1 MVSTQID
8 WAPDTTGALPAQGPV
23 APSSRIEGIDVLR
36 GLALFGV
43 LAINI
48 VFEFRVSI
56 FEQFLPPAGT
66 IPAIDRALSDVLV
79 AAIELKALALFSF
92 LFGVGLAIQF
102 DRLINN
108 PRRLTLLIRRLVV
121 LLGIGAAHLFLLWNG
136 DILVEYA
143 MAGLVVLPFLFGPRW
158 LTLLVAAASLV
169 LFLTMPLLPPVVQ
182 FPSHF
187 WIFEHIAEATRA
199 YGDGGFLD
207 VLAFRVREIPAF
219 FPLHVLIFPRT
230 IALFL
235 FGVLAWRSGILQRAS
250 EHKSLLFSIAM
261 GGVLFGGALTV
272 VAQERDLFG
281 WPSLGRAHEVMVERR
296 LGGVVLAAGYAASIV
311 GLASVPAGQD
321 ACVGRAGRPNGT
333 HELSR
338 PIPHLGVDF
347 LWLRFRT
354 VRQVECVNGFHNR
367 RRRVRD
373 ASRYQR
379 LVVGPVSVWSGRVA
393 VAVTDVWQSAAD
405 GPDVTPLPVMCRFL
419 DAGNNEALG
428 TLS

>member
-66 IPAIDRALSDVLV
+66 IPAIDRALSDVLA

-272 VAQERDLFG
+272 VVQEPDLFG
-281 WPSLGRAHEVMVERR
+281 WPSLGRPHEVMVERR

-311 GLASVPAGQD
+311 GLASVPAGQRML
-321 ACVGRAGRPNGT
+321 AWAAPVGRMALTNYLGQSLILGWIFYGYGFGLFGKLSVSTAFTIGVVVYAMQAAISAWWLGRY
-333 HELSR
+333 
-338 PIPHLGVDF
+338 
-347 LWLRFRT
+347 
-354 VRQVECVNGFHNR
+354 
-367 RRRVRD
+367 
-373 ASRYQR
+373 RY
-379 LVVGPVSVWSGRVA
+379 GPVEWLWRSLMYGS
-393 VAVTDVWQSAAD
+393 WQ
-405 GPDVTPLPVMCRFL
+405 PMVQT
-419 DAGNNEALG
+419 
-428 TLS
+428 

>member
-66 IPAIDRALSDVLV
+66 IPAIDRALSDVLA

-272 VAQERDLFG
+272 VAQEQDLFG

-311 GLASVPAGQD
+311 GLASVPAGQRML
-321 ACVGRAGRPNGT
+321 AWAAPVGRMALTNYLGQSLILGWIFYGYGFGLFGKLSVSTAFTIGVVVYAMQAAISAWWLGRY
-333 HELSR
+333 R
-338 PIPHLGVDF
+338 
-347 LWLRFRT
+347 
-354 VRQVECVNGFHNR
+354 C
-367 RRRVRD
+367 
-373 ASRYQR
+373 
-379 LVVGPVSVWSGRVA
+379 GPVEWLWRSLMYGSRQPMVQ
-393 VAVTDVWQSAAD
+393 T
-405 GPDVTPLPVMCRFL
+405 
-419 DAGNNEALG
+419 
-428 TLS
+428 

>member
-56 FEQFLPPAGT
+56 FEQFLPPVGT
-66 IPAIDRALSDVLV
+66 IPAIDRALSDVLA

-143 MAGLVVLPFLFGPRW
+143 MAGFVVLPFLFGPRW

-311 GLASVPAGQD
+311 GLASVPAGQRML
-321 ACVGRAGRPNGT
+321 AWAAPVGRMALTNYLGQSLILGWIFYGYGFGLFGKLSVSTAFTIGVVVYAMQAAISAWWLGRY
-333 HELSR
+333 
-338 PIPHLGVDF
+338 
-347 LWLRFRT
+347 
-354 VRQVECVNGFHNR
+354 
-367 RRRVRD
+367 
-373 ASRYQR
+373 RY
-379 LVVGPVSVWSGRVA
+379 GPVEWLWRSLMYGS
-393 VAVTDVWQSAAD
+393 WQ
-405 GPDVTPLPVMCRFL
+405 PMVQT
-419 DAGNNEALG
+419 
-428 TLS
+428 

>member
-66 IPAIDRALSDVLV
+66 IPAIDRALSDVLA

-261 GGVLFGGALTV
+261 GGVLFGGALTI

-311 GLASVPAGQD
+311 GLASVPAGQRML
-321 ACVGRAGRPNGT
+321 AWAAPVGRMALTNYLGQSLILGWIFYGYGFGLFGR
-333 HELSR
+333 LSVSMAFT
-338 PIPHLGVDF
+338 IGVVVYAMQVAISGWWLG
-347 LWLRFRT
+347 
-354 VRQVECVNGFHNR
+354 
-367 RRRVRD
+367 
-373 ASRYQR
+373 RYR
-379 LVVGPVSVWSGRVA
+379 YGPVEWFWRSLMYGS
-393 VAVTDVWQSAAD
+393 WQ
-405 GPDVTPLPVMCRFL
+405 PMVQT
-419 DAGNNEALG
+419 
-428 TLS
+428 

>member
-8 WAPDTTGALPAQGPV
+8 WAPNTTGALSAQGPV

-56 FEQFLPPAGT
+56 FEQFLPPVGT
-66 IPAIDRALSDVLV
+66 IPAIDRALSDVLA

-311 GLASVPAGQD
+311 GLASVPAGQRML
-321 ACVGRAGRPNGT
+321 AWAAPVGRMALTNYLGQSLILGWIFYGYGFGLFGKLSVSTAFTIGVVVYAMQAAISAWWLGRY
-333 HELSR
+333 
-338 PIPHLGVDF
+338 
-347 LWLRFRT
+347 
-354 VRQVECVNGFHNR
+354 
-367 RRRVRD
+367 
-373 ASRYQR
+373 RY
-379 LVVGPVSVWSGRVA
+379 GPVEWLWRSLMYGS
-393 VAVTDVWQSAAD
+393 WQ
-405 GPDVTPLPVMCRFL
+405 PMVQT
-419 DAGNNEALG
+419 
-428 TLS
+428 

>member
-66 IPAIDRALSDVLV
+66 IPAIDRALSDVLA

-311 GLASVPAGQD
+311 GLASVPAGQRML
-321 ACVGRAGRPNGT
+321 AWAAPVGRMALTNYLGQSLILGWIFYGYGFGLFGKLSVSTAFTIGVVVYAMQAAISAWWLGRY
-333 HELSR
+333 
-338 PIPHLGVDF
+338 
-347 LWLRFRT
+347 
-354 VRQVECVNGFHNR
+354 
-367 RRRVRD
+367 
-373 ASRYQR
+373 RY
-379 LVVGPVSVWSGRVA
+379 GPVEWLWRSLMYGS
-393 VAVTDVWQSAAD
+393 WQ
-405 GPDVTPLPVMCRFL
+405 PMVQT
-419 DAGNNEALG
+419 
-428 TLS
+428 

>member
-66 IPAIDRALSDVLV
+66 IPAIDRALSDVLA

-158 LTLLVAAASLV
+158 LTLLVGAASLV

-235 FGVLAWRSGILQRAS
+235 FGVLAWRAGSLQRAS

-261 GGVLFGGALTV
+261 GGVLFGGALSV

-311 GLASVPAGQD
+311 GLASVPAGQRML
-321 ACVGRAGRPNGT
+321 AWAAPVGRMALTNYLGQSLVLGWIFYGYGFGLFGKLSVSTAFTIGVVVYAMQAAISAWWLGRY
-333 HELSR
+333 
-338 PIPHLGVDF
+338 
-347 LWLRFRT
+347 
-354 VRQVECVNGFHNR
+354 
-367 RRRVRD
+367 
-373 ASRYQR
+373 RY
-379 LVVGPVSVWSGRVA
+379 GPVEWLWRSLMYGS
-393 VAVTDVWQSAAD
+393 WQ
-405 GPDVTPLPVMCRFL
+405 PMVQT
-419 DAGNNEALG
+419 
-428 TLS
+428 

>member
-8 WAPDTTGALPAQGPV
+8 WAPDTTGVLPAQGPV

-56 FEQFLPPAGT
+56 FEQFLPPVGT
-66 IPAIDRALSDVLV
+66 IPAIDRALSDVLA

-136 DILVEYA
+136 DILVAYA

-235 FGVLAWRSGILQRAS
+235 FGVLAWRSGILQRAP

-311 GLASVPAGQD
+311 GLASVPAGQRML
-321 ACVGRAGRPNGT
+321 AWAAPVGRMALTNYLGQSLILGWIFYGYGFGLFGKLSVSTAFTIGVVVYAMQAAISAWWLGRY
-333 HELSR
+333 
-338 PIPHLGVDF
+338 
-347 LWLRFRT
+347 
-354 VRQVECVNGFHNR
+354 
-367 RRRVRD
+367 
-373 ASRYQR
+373 RY
-379 LVVGPVSVWSGRVA
+379 GPVEWLWRSLMYGS
-393 VAVTDVWQSAAD
+393 WQ
-405 GPDVTPLPVMCRFL
+405 PMIER
-419 DAGNNEALG
+419 
-428 TLS
+428 

>member
-8 WAPDTTGALPAQGPV
+8 WASDTTGALPAQGPV

-66 IPAIDRALSDVLV
+66 IPAIDRALSDVLA

-143 MAGLVVLPFLFGPRW
+143 MAGLIVLPFLFGPRW

-199 YGDGGFLD
+199 YGDGGVLD
-207 VLAFRVREIPAF
+207 ALAFRVREIPAF

-311 GLASVPAGQD
+311 ALASVPAGQRML
-321 ACVGRAGRPNGT
+321 AWAAPVGRMALTNYLGQSLILGWIFYGYGFGLFGKLSVSTAFTIGVVVYAMQAAISAWWLGRY
-333 HELSR
+333 
-338 PIPHLGVDF
+338 
-347 LWLRFRT
+347 
-354 VRQVECVNGFHNR
+354 
-367 RRRVRD
+367 
-373 ASRYQR
+373 RY
-379 LVVGPVSVWSGRVA
+379 GPVEWLWRSLMYGS
-393 VAVTDVWQSAAD
+393 WQ
-405 GPDVTPLPVMCRFL
+405 PMVQT
-419 DAGNNEALG
+419 
-428 TLS
+428 

>member
-56 FEQFLPPAGT
+56 FEQFLPPVGT
-66 IPAIDRALSDVLV
+66 IPAIDRALSDVLA

-311 GLASVPAGQD
+311 GLASVPAGQRML
-321 ACVGRAGRPNGT
+321 AWAAPVGRMALTNYLGQSLILGWIFYGYGFGLFGKLSVSTAFTIGVVVYAMQAAISAWWLGRY
-333 HELSR
+333 
-338 PIPHLGVDF
+338 
-347 LWLRFRT
+347 
-354 VRQVECVNGFHNR
+354 
-367 RRRVRD
+367 
-373 ASRYQR
+373 RY
-379 LVVGPVSVWSGRVA
+379 GPVEWLWRSLMYGS
-393 VAVTDVWQSAAD
+393 WQ
-405 GPDVTPLPVMCRFL
+405 PMIER
-419 DAGNNEALG
+419 
-428 TLS
+428 

>member
-56 FEQFLPPAGT
+56 FEQFLSPAGT
-66 IPAIDRALSDVLV
+66 IPAIDRALGDVL
-79 AAIELKALALFSF
+79 AAAVELKALALFSF

-102 DRLINN
+102 DRLTNN

-121 LLGIGAAHLFLLWNG
+121 LLGIGTAHLFLLWNG

-143 MAGLVVLPFLFGPRW
+143 VVGLVVLPFLFGPRW

-235 FGVLAWRSGILQRAS
+235 FGVLAWRCGILRRAS
-250 EHKSLLFSIAM
+250 QHKNLLLGIAVA
-261 GGVLFGGALTV
+261 GVLIGGALTIA
-272 VAQERDLFG
+272 AQGYAWFG
-281 WPSLGRAHEVMVERR
+281 WPSPGSARDVIER
-296 LGGVVLAAGYAASIV
+296 LGGVILAFGYAAAVIGLV
-311 GLASVPAGQD
+311 GVPA
-321 ACVGRAGRPNGT
+321 C
-333 HELSR
+333 
-338 PIPHLGVDF
+338 
-347 LWLRFRT
+347 
-354 VRQVECVNGFHNR
+354 
-367 RRRVRD
+367 
-373 ASRYQR
+373 
-379 LVVGPVSVWSGRVA
+379 
-393 VAVTDVWQSAAD
+393 
-405 GPDVTPLPVMCRFL
+405 
-419 DAGNNEALG
+419 
-428 TLS
+428 

>member
-1 MVSTQID
+1 MVSTQIN

-56 FEQFLPPAGT
+56 FEQFLPPVGT
-66 IPAIDRALSDVLV
+66 IPAIDRALSVVLA

-311 GLASVPAGQD
+311 GLASVPAGQRML
-321 ACVGRAGRPNGT
+321 AWAAPVGRMALTNYLGQSLILGWIFYGYGFGLFGKLSVSTAFTIGVVVYAMQAAISAWWLGRY
-333 HELSR
+333 
-338 PIPHLGVDF
+338 
-347 LWLRFRT
+347 
-354 VRQVECVNGFHNR
+354 
-367 RRRVRD
+367 
-373 ASRYQR
+373 RY
-379 LVVGPVSVWSGRVA
+379 GPVEWLWRSLMYGS
-393 VAVTDVWQSAAD
+393 WQ
-405 GPDVTPLPVMCRFL
+405 PMVQT
-419 DAGNNEALG
+419 
-428 TLS
+428 

>member
-1 MVSTQID
+1 MVSTQFD
-8 WAPDTTGALPAQGPV
+8 WAPDSTGALPAQGPV

-66 IPAIDRALSDVLV
+66 IPAIDRALSDVLA

-281 WPSLGRAHEVMVERR
+281 WPSAHEVMEKR

-311 GLASVPAGQD
+311 GLASVPAGQRML
-321 ACVGRAGRPNGT
+321 AWAAPVGRMALTNYLGQSLILGWIFYGYGFGLFGKLSVSTAFTIGVVVYAMQAAISAWWLGRY
-333 HELSR
+333 
-338 PIPHLGVDF
+338 
-347 LWLRFRT
+347 
-354 VRQVECVNGFHNR
+354 
-367 RRRVRD
+367 
-373 ASRYQR
+373 RY
-379 LVVGPVSVWSGRVA
+379 GPVEWLWRSLMYGS
-393 VAVTDVWQSAAD
+393 WQ
-405 GPDVTPLPVMCRFL
+405 PMVQT
-419 DAGNNEALG
+419 
-428 TLS
+428 